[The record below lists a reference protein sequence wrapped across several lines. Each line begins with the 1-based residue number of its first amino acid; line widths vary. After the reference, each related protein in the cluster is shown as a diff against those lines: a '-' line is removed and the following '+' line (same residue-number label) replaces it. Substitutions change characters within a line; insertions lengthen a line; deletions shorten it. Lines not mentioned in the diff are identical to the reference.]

1 MIVMQVSASCKIPT
15 VRLRTLY
22 PNLEEIFKEY
32 NERDFT
38 KEELRN
44 TLKINPKSSGLL
56 QKILDFKAFGLLEE
70 SNEKLR
76 ITNDGKK
83 LLLAKENERLLELQ
97 NIVKNIG
104 LWKTLYEQYNTNI
117 DPQNFWNILSR
128 ITQLDAESAKMK
140 SDKVLKAYLDDIN
153 FALTGNAPYTHNTIA
168 RTRKSKTQQIHLIPQ
183 SFGGKS
189 TYIKH
194 DEPEF
199 GYTLYSEY
207 GDFSITIKD
216 DLTLNIAK
224 ISLEAILKAIQTEL
238 DKKKAKSQNGI
249 KDLG

>member
-1 MIVMQVSASCKIPT
+1 MQVSASCNVPT

-32 NERDFT
+32 NDRDFT
-38 KEELRN
+38 KEDLRSI
-44 TLKINPKSSGLL
+44 LKISPKSSGLL

-76 ITNDGKK
+76 ITNAGNK
-83 LLLAKENERLLELQ
+83 LLIAKGNERLVELQ
-97 NIVKNIG
+97 NIVKNVK

-117 DPQNFWNILSR
+117 DPENFWNILSR
-128 ITQLDAESAKMK
+128 ITQLDAESAKLK
-140 SDKVLKAYLDDIN
+140 SDKILRAYLDDIN
-153 FALTGNAPYTHNTIA
+153 FALTGTAPYTHNTIT

-183 SFGGKS
+183 SFGGKLS
-189 TYIKH
+189 YVKH

-224 ISLEAILKAIQTEL
+224 ISFEAILNAIQTEL
-238 DKKKAKSQNGI
+238 GKKKAKSQNGI
-249 KDLG
+249 KDLGQ